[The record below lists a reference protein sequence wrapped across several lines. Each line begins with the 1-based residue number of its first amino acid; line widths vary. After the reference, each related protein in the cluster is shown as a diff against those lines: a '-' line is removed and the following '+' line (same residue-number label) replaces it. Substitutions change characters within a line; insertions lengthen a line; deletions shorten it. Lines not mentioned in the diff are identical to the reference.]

1 MIDAFRSIRRI
12 SSRVNVN
19 APLAVENDSTR
30 DAVDAVFLSF
40 SFFGIEDERVFL
52 FFFFFFFCVSEN
64 FV

>member
-40 SFFGIEDERVFL
+40 SFFGMIEDERVFL
-52 FFFFFFFCVSEN
+52 SFFFNC
-64 FV
+64 

>member
-52 FFFFFFFCVSEN
+52 FFFFF
-64 FV
+64 

>member
-52 FFFFFFFCVSEN
+52 FFFFFNC
-64 FV
+64 

>member
-52 FFFFFFFCVSEN
+52 SFFFFF
-64 FV
+64 